1 VVFSFSNFFWT
12 PGSSGILTGLRYVI
26 NASGV
31 ATPANTGIV
40 YAHLYLNSPSAAS
53 GLIDQNMYPTL
64 IADDALKLGVV
75 QFNSSNWF
83 QGGTGSNIVE
93 AYGQQ
98 IIPTQHLIGLQQS
111 GATPGSATLY
121 VVLVAGSSINSLS
134 GAVNYLYA
142 SGVMD

>member
-31 ATPANTGIV
+31 TTQNNTGIV

-75 QFNSSNWF
+75 
-83 QGGTGSNIVE
+83 
-93 AYGQQ
+93 
-98 IIPTQHLIGLQQS
+98 
-111 GATPGSATLY
+111 
-121 VVLVAGSSINSLS
+121 
-134 GAVNYLYA
+134 
-142 SGVMD
+142 